1 MEVEAHDTVMD
12 KRLNVRLDFA
22 SNTGGKVAAL
32 EAQRMAV
39 RV

>member
-1 MEVEAHDTVMD
+1 MDVEAHDTVMD
-12 KRLNVRLDFA
+12 KRLGVKLDFA
-22 SNTGGKVAAL
+22 SNGGKVATL